1 VKIRDAQDGDFAA
14 IARMAQRSDLFVGE
28 LSEAGFPSM
37 LAWLY
42 VEAPSKIRLQFVAEH
57 EEEVVAHYGAASIE
71 YKLYDE
77 TCVAGFASNLVIDPD
92 HRAGM
97 LFISLQS
104 YLQREYQKKN
114 FRFVYGLVTRANV
127 LEPHLRTGWKKIG
140 MVPVYAKPFDF
151 PAVAASALRHPLSRA
166 LAFAPLK
173 AAESLWRV
181 RWSRRSRTVSVDEAA
196 RFEADADRFLAE
208 FTASLE
214 IGAVRSREIL
224 NWRFAGYSE
233 RGYRLFVARQDGH
246 VAGYVVTR
254 RMPLKHLDALVLV
267 DIAFDPA
274 RTEVGEALL
283 RHCDREAMR
292 AGVDVSAAIMNSS
305 SPFAPYLRR
314 FGYLKTPESF
324 TLVVHAPRGAPGPPF
339 AEALFPHWHVTWFD
353 HDYV

>member
-1 VKIRDAQDGDFAA
+1 MKIRDAQDGDFAA

-173 AAESLWRV
+173 AAESLWREDV
-181 RWSRRSRTVSVDEAA
+181 V
-196 RFEADADRFLAE
+196 FE
-208 FTASLE
+208 LE
-214 IGAVRSREIL
+214 
-224 NWRFAGYSE
+224 
-233 RGYRLFVARQDGH
+233 
-246 VAGYVVTR
+246 
-254 RMPLKHLDALVLV
+254 
-267 DIAFDPA
+267 
-274 RTEVGEALL
+274 
-283 RHCDREAMR
+283 
-292 AGVDVSAAIMNSS
+292 
-305 SPFAPYLRR
+305 
-314 FGYLKTPESF
+314 
-324 TLVVHAPRGAPGPPF
+324 LVVSGGRGAPAPSASTKQRASRPTPIVSWPSSPPRSRS
-339 AEALFPHWHVTWFD
+339 ARSGRARSSTGDSPGTPSAATGSSWPGKTDTWPATW
-353 HDYV
+353 